1 MTGDEEWWLRVI
13 SCFTS
18 SASERALHRGMH
30 SAGTPPPRPRDGP
43 LSLGH
48 APPLALYAPG
58 QLVPCHLG
66 SNRHCRK
73 NDEYFFLMT
82 HHAPCSEI
90 SVFYCRTETVSNH
103 FLHLILIV
111 LKN

>member
-1 MTGDEEWWLRVI
+1 MVGLTHGA
-13 SCFTS
+13 
-18 SASERALHRGMH
+18 SASGLTWSRLAGRG
-30 SAGTPPPRPRDGP
+30 GTNHPQPPPPRPRDGP

>member
-1 MTGDEEWWLRVI
+1 MVAHSDLLFYKLGIRTGP
-13 SCFTS
+13 
-18 SASERALHRGMH
+18 ASGNALSRR
-30 SAGTPPPRPRDGP
+30 PPRDGP

-48 APPLALYAPG
+48 APPLALHAPG
-58 QLVPCHLG
+58 QLVHCHLG
-66 SNRHCRK
+66 SNRYHRK